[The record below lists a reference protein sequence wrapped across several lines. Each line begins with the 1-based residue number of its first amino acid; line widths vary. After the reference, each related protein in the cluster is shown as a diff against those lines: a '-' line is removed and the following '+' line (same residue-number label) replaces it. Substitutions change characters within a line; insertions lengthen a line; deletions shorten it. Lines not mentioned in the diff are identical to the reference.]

1 MFSARQIIFA
11 LGFAGLIPF
20 VIPAIALSLNF
31 DNSELALRIVDAYA
45 FGIICF
51 LCGSWWG
58 MALHYGNRGALLL
71 SNVLLLT
78 AFFVYSFGIQWWA
91 LTACLL
97 LIGLL
102 VIELNTSIV
111 PMLSKHYRNMRT
123 VLTLAASCSMLVIH
137 LAR

>member
-1 MFSARQIIFA
+1 MFSARQTTLV

-20 VIPAIALSLNF
+20 VIPAIALTF
-31 DNSELALRIVDAYA
+31 DFDHSELALRIVDAYA

-58 MALHYGNRGALLL
+58 MALHQGNRSALAL
-71 SNVLLLT
+71 SNVFFLV
-78 AFFVYSFGIQWWA
+78 AFFVYRFDLQWWA

-97 LIGLL
+97 LVGLL

-111 PMLSKHYRNMRT
+111 PMYSKHYRKIRA
-123 VLTLAASCSMLVIH
+123 VLTLVASSSMLVVH